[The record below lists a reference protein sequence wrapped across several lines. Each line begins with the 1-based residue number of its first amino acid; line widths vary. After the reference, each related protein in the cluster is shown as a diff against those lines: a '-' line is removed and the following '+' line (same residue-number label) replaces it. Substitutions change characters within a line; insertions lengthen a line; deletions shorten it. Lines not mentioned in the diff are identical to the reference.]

1 MLLLM
6 IDNLFFICYYPGNM
20 NEQLLRQLED
30 MGLSEKEAKVY
41 VASLMLGPATVQ
53 QIANQ
58 ADIKRVTTYVILE
71 SLSSLGLVGQASHGK
86 KTFFTAEEPVSLQGL
101 LDKKERQIAEQKEA
115 FKAFLPDLESLKSI
129 PPETPT
135 VKYYDTVEGI
145 HSIVGSFLLTAVSN
159 KTESIYGFSDVDKVE
174 QFFPQI
180 AKRKGNPA
188 RIQAGMHSKLIYT
201 SERGPIY
208 KQYDNENIRESR
220 HIPGDKY
227 PIKGD
232 LTLAGDSTLFLS
244 LDGDHPFGVSI
255 KSAAVAAVM
264 KTLFDMA
271 WAEAE
276 KYND

>member
-1 MLLLM
+1 
-6 IDNLFFICYYPGNM
+6 M
-20 NEQLLRQLED
+20 NEHMLRQLED
-30 MGLSEKEAKVY
+30 MGLSAKEARVY
-41 VASLMLGPATVQ
+41 VASIMLGPATVQ

-86 KTFFTAEEPVSLQGL
+86 KTFFTAEDPISLKGL
-101 LDKKERQIAEQKEA
+101 LDKRELEIQHQKDA
-115 FKAFLPDLESLKSI
+115 FEAFLPDLESLKSI
-129 PPETPT
+129 PAETPT
-135 VKYYDTVEGI
+135 VKYYDTTEGI
-145 HSIVGSFLLTAVSN
+145 HAVVGSFLLTAVAN

-180 AKRKGNPA
+180 ARQQGNPA
-188 RIQAGMHSKLIYT
+188 RIQAGIHSRLIYT

-208 KQYDNENIRESR
+208 KPKDQENIRESR
-220 HIPGDKY
+220 HIPGEKY

-244 LDGDHPFGVSI
+244 LDGDHPFGVAI

-264 KTLFDMA
+264 RTLFDLA
-271 WAEAE
+271 WAEADRHN
-276 KYND
+276 K

>member
-1 MLLLM
+1 MLLI
-6 IDNLFFICYYPGNM
+6 IDNYLLTWYYPSNM
-20 NEQLLRQLED
+20 NEQLLRHLED
-30 MGLSEKEAKVY
+30 MGLSEKEARVY

-71 SLSSLGLVGQASHGK
+71 SLSGLGLVGQATQGK
-86 KTFFTAEEPVSLQGL
+86 KTYFTAEEPISLQGL
-101 LDKKERQIAEQKEA
+101 LDKREQEIQDQKDL
-115 FKAFLPDLESLKSI
+115 FKTFLPDLESLKSI

-145 HSIVGSFLLTAVSN
+145 HSLVGSFLLSAVAN
-159 KTESIYGFSDVDKVE
+159 KTESIYGMSDVDKVE
-174 QFFPQI
+174 EFFPQI
-180 AKRKGNPA
+180 AKKKGNPI
-188 RIQAGMHSKLIYT
+188 RIKAGLRSKLIYT
-201 SERGPIY
+201 SERGHFY
-208 KQYDNENIRESR
+208 KEHDSESNRESR
-220 HIPGDKY
+220 HIPPGKY

-255 KSAAVAAVM
+255 KSAAVADAM
-264 KTLFDMA
+264 RTLFDLA

-276 KYND
+276 KYNK

>member
-1 MLLLM
+1 
-6 IDNLFFICYYPGNM
+6 M

-86 KTFFTAEEPVSLQGL
+86 KTFFTAEEPASLQGL
-101 LDKKERQIAEQKEA
+101 LDKKEREIANQKAA

-145 HSIVGSFLLTAVSN
+145 HAIVGSFLLTAVSS

-174 QFFPQI
+174 GFFPQI
-180 AKRKGNPA
+180 AKSKGNPA
-188 RIQAGMHSKLIYT
+188 RIQAGMHSRLIYT
-201 SERGPIY
+201 STRGPIY
-208 KQYDNENIRESR
+208 KEHDAANIRESR

-264 KTLFDMA
+264 RTLFDLA

-276 KYND
+276 KYNK